1 MKVPVLLT
9 AAAVLVLNVVPSAA
23 EAQHLNP
30 VIDLLAAK
38 KQVFGLYAPSNPRGG
53 RGGGRGG
60 PPGAA
65 GAPVTPPPVD
75 TTPRKTPA
83 DLAKVAVTNTTS
95 DFIFSGDMEG
105 PGTFDQAY
113 TTFADFAKGMA
124 MAEPATKTKRAH
136 PLFVKTPEIAVD
148 PTLANTRISRQLNT
162 GVMGIVMVGVESA
175 AEVKQGLAAMRFKS
189 KGGTRPD
196 DVGDAPAA
204 WGMSE
209 KEYKEKA
216 DVWPLNPKGELVNMV
231 IVESKVGLA
240 HLDEIAAVPGI
251 SILVPGA
258 GTLGGVMV
266 KVSADGKDSLDANGR
281 KVRDPVAWEGAIQ
294 QILAACKKN
303 KLPCGYPS
311 SEANVEQRIKEG
323 FNVHIINWGDAGFK
337 VVDMGRKAGGR

>member
-9 AAAVLVLNVVPSAA
+9 AAAVLALNVVAPAA
-23 EAQHLNP
+23 QAQHLNP

-38 KQVFGLYAPSNPRGG
+38 KQVFGLYAPSNPRM
-53 RGGGRGG
+53 GGRGG
-60 PPGAA
+60 PP

-75 TTPRKTPA
+75 TTPKKTPA
-83 DLAKVAVTNTTS
+83 QLAALAVTNTNS
-95 DFIFSGDMEG
+95 DFIFDGTMEG
-105 PGTFDQAY
+105 NETFDAAY
-113 TTFADFAKGMA
+113 TTFAAFAKGMVA
-124 MAEPATKTKRAH
+124 AEPATKAKRGH
-136 PLFVKTPEIAVD
+136 PLFVKTSEIAPN
-148 PTLANTRISRQLNT
+148 PTLAAERIAKQLNT

-175 AEVKQGLAAMRFKS
+175 EEVKQGLAAMRFKS

-196 DVGDAPAA
+196 NVGDAPAA
-204 WGMSE
+204 WGMTE

-231 IVESKVGLA
+231 IVESKEGLK

-258 GTLGGVMV
+258 GTLGGVMT
-266 KVSADGKDSLDANGR
+266 KVGPDGKDILDANGR
-281 KVRDPVAWEGAIQ
+281 KVRDPVAWEASIQ

-311 SEANVEQRIKEG
+311 AEANIEQRIKEG
-323 FNVHIINWGDAGFK
+323 FSVHIIGWGDPGFK
-337 VVDMGRKAGGR
+337 TVDLGRKVGGR

>member
-1 MKVPVLLT
+1 MKVPVLIT
-9 AAAVLVLNVVPSAA
+9 AAAVLALNVVAPEAQ
-23 EAQHLNP
+23 AQHLNP
-30 VIDLLAAK
+30 VIDLLLAK
-38 KQVFGLYAPSNPRGG
+38 KQVFGLYAPSNPRMGG
-53 RGGGRGG
+53 RGGRGG
-60 PPGAA
+60 PPGA
-65 GAPVTPPPVD
+65 PVTPPVD
-75 TTPRKTPA
+75 TTTRKTPA
-83 DLAKVAVTNTTS
+83 ELAKVAITNTTS
-95 DFIFSGDMEG
+95 DFIFDGTMEG
-105 PGTFDQAY
+105 SAGFDAAYGTFAE
-113 TTFADFAKGMA
+113 FAKGMA
-124 MAEPATKTKRAH
+124 TAEPATKQRRNH
-136 PLFVKTPEIAVD
+136 PLFVKTSEIAPD
-148 PTLANTRISRQLNT
+148 PALANTRISKQLNT

-204 WGMSE
+204 WGMTE

-231 IVESKVGLA
+231 IVESKEGLK

-266 KVSADGKDSLDANGR
+266 KMGADGKPVMDANGR
-281 KVRDPVAWEGAIQ
+281 PERDPVAWEGAIQ

-311 SEANVEQRIKEG
+311 AEANIEQRIKEG
-323 FNVHIINWGDAGFK
+323 FSVHIINWGDAGFK
-337 VVDMGRKAGGR
+337 VVDMGRKLGGR